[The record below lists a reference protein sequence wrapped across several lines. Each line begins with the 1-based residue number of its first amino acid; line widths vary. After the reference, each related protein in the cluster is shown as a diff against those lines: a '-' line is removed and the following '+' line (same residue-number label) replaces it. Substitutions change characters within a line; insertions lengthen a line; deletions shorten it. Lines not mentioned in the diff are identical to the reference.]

1 MLILKAT
8 VEILRPFF
16 KLTKVLSA
24 QKYTTNSIILQACY
38 YLKKK
43 LNVKQTDPILNQFQ
57 ASLRDSLDFYLKK
70 YGILTDNFL
79 CTSTLLNPEYK
90 DLGHCNEEEKKGII
104 KRATSFITGYYD
116 IATLSSESESGNDSA
131 DSNDS
136 FKAKKNSKNKKKANI
151 NNDDYLGII
160 ETELEL
166 YLKTPLNDQT
176 YDQFWLSHQGKF
188 PYIAR
193 VARMVLTP
201 PATSVPSERVFSAA
215 ANQIWARR
223 NRLAASSVEK
233 IMFLL
238 NNLTDELALLILDD

>member
-1 MLILKAT
+1 VKVEMIQQTQTIHLK
-8 VEILRPFF
+8 
-16 KLTKVLSA
+16 
-24 QKYTTNSIILQACY
+24 Q
-38 YLKKK
+38 
-43 LNVKQTDPILNQFQ
+43 
-57 ASLRDSLDFYLKK
+57 
-70 YGILTDNFL
+70 
-79 CTSTLLNPEYK
+79 
-90 DLGHCNEEEKKGII
+90 
-104 KRATSFITGYYD
+104 
-116 IATLSSESESGNDSA
+116 
-131 DSNDS
+131 
-136 FKAKKNSKNKKKANI
+136 KKNSKNKKKANI

-238 NNLTDELALLILDD
+238 NNLIDELALLILDD

>member
-1 MLILKAT
+1 
-8 VEILRPFF
+8 
-16 KLTKVLSA
+16 
-24 QKYTTNSIILQACY
+24 
-38 YLKKK
+38 
-43 LNVKQTDPILNQFQ
+43 
-57 ASLRDSLDFYLKK
+57 
-70 YGILTDNFL
+70 L

-104 KRATSFITGYYD
+104 KRATSVITGYYD

-176 YDQFWLSHQGKF
+176 YDQFKS
-188 PYIAR
+188 PR
-193 VARMVLTP
+193 
-201 PATSVPSERVFSAA
+201 
-215 ANQIWARR
+215 
-223 NRLAASSVEK
+223 K
-233 IMFLL
+233 IPLYS
-238 NNLTDELALLILDD
+238 